1 MSLTKTLKKTVGKRD
16 EREVEIDNLII
27 AIGNN
32 KTRTYPCPY
41 LNLKTKL
48 CTIYDNR
55 YELNPMC
62 LTIDQAK
69 IMGNLPEGCLY

>member
-1 MSLTKTLKKTVGKRD
+1 MVLIKC
-16 EREVEIDNLII
+16 DNCPDNIRGLCCYHS
-27 AIGNN
+27 AVFGNS
-32 KTRTYPCPY
+32 KVQTYPCPY
-41 LNLKTKL
+41 LDLKTKL

-62 LTIDQAK
+62 LTIEQAR